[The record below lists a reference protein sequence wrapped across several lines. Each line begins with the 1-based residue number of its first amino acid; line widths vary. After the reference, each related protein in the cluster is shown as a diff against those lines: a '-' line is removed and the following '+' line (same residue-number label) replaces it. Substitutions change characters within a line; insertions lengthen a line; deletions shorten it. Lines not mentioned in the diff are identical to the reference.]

1 MSVET
6 NNNNYN
12 HQDQRIPFY
21 SIEGTHYECS
31 FKLGQLIAQRIRE
44 RIKKESNDLQPL
56 FNFIKTD
63 VGSKYFNSYTATIQ
77 DEYPWYYD
85 ELKGLSDGSEVSLK
99 QILVLNYKNEL
110 KAANDIYEEQEKDER
125 GRSSCSTVL
134 INRLDNYEQLLFI
147 AHNED
152 EADSNW
158 NTSYILQA
166 TVRSSV
172 YRINGKEELRESPN
186 ERFIA
191 LGYAGQLAGNGFG
204 ANHHGFVFT
213 YNGLYPKIPRI
224 KNCLSRQLLNRLV
237 LTVENEQQLDQ
248 ILKTQLTAYGF
259 NLNVGRFRCSDDIP
273 EKYLLSYEI
282 GPSNEN
288 EKTNQCNI
296 NYILNEKQ
304 VEDTR
309 IIMKHKDILSSSF
322 SLNYYC
328 HFNHYIHLQ
337 TVPEEDKPLSSSKM
351 RAKRASEFGDIK
363 ISNQA
368 LQLLGDE
375 KYKSEHPI
383 YRRASTGQTN
393 TVTLCTALIDFTTS
407 MLYVYDDNPGLK
419 TSSPFFEFDLNSL

>member
-85 ELKGLSDGSEVSLK
+85 ELKGLSDGSEVSLE

-110 KAANDIYEEQEKDER
+110 KAAKDIYDEQEKDER

-134 INRLDNYEQLLFI
+134 INRLDNYEQLLSI

-158 NTSYILQA
+158 NTSYILKA

-172 YRINGKEELRESPN
+172 YKINGKEELRESPN

-259 NLNVGRFRCSDDIP
+259 NLNVGQFRCSDDIL

-288 EKTNQCNI
+288 EKTNQC
-296 NYILNEKQ
+296 
-304 VEDTR
+304 
-309 IIMKHKDILSSSF
+309 
-322 SLNYYC
+322 
-328 HFNHYIHLQ
+328 
-337 TVPEEDKPLSSSKM
+337 KM